1 MLPIKERLN
10 NNQVVRVYR
19 QMIETAPTDIVIDLR
34 KNLQEQAPDHPRT
47 KDLEQFFIKRL
58 GE

>member
-10 NNQVVRVYR
+10 NPQIFRVYR
-19 QMIETAPTDIVIDLR
+19 QMIENSPIDIVENLR
-34 KNLQEQAPDHPRT
+34 ENIQSQAADHP
-47 KDLEQFFIKRL
+47 KAIILEEFFKKRL

>member
-10 NNQVVRVYR
+10 NPQIVRVYR
-19 QMIETAPTDIVIDLR
+19 QMIENAPIDIVEQLR
-34 KNLQEQAPDHPRT
+34 INLYAEAEGHA
-47 KDLEQFFIKRL
+47 KLELLEEFFVKRL